1 MEPAKLVLVFENF
14 SLRACVIVWCYGNFF
29 NIESSLLI
37 LCCVK
42 KCRVRYNI
50 FSERTKTVA
59 IYQKLKSVRF
69 THYGRRGIQKLS
81 VLN

>member
-14 SLRACVIVWCYGNFF
+14 SLRGCVIVWCYGNFF
-29 NIESSLLI
+29 NIESSLSI

-50 FSERTKTVA
+50 FSNG
-59 IYQKLKSVRF
+59 QKLLRYIKNSNQF
-69 THYGRRGIQKLS
+69 DSLIMAGGEFK
-81 VLN
+81 N